1 MQIVSS
7 KWDEQRVRIPGR
19 MTFLPYYTA
28 SPWGENEAYFFFF
41 SALPD
46 FSRSWIHTW
55 SPAERRM
62 TAEFELKEWN
72 GLPLRLHSEL
82 LISSVFLPE
91 RRLVLIPLL
100 EKLCAVSLDDGSV
113 TEVWR
118 GSDAAMRLGGP
129 GALSRDG
136 KLVAYAEYPQDF
148 SVSRQVS
155 LTILDSS
162 DFRPVGTQVFH
173 DFLANHFQFMDDS
186 DWLLYAHEGSTE
198 TIPDRVN
205 RINWRT
211 GERQL
216 LHRHE
221 TAPDGTLLECIGHEM
236 TRGETVCAVRYPVS
250 VLPGALVTMRTDGSA
265 YTILDC
271 DDYWHSSCNADG
283 TVFAMDTL
291 WWGNARRKTPRE
303 IDIIRIDSKAG
314 TKEIVK
320 TVHSDPKEQYRHSH
334 PQLNAA
340 GNKLLFIE
348 DADDSAAL
356 GSVTLRTMA

>member
-7 KWDEQRVRIPGR
+7 RWNEQRIQIPGR
-19 MTFLPYYTA
+19 MTFLPYYTS
-28 SPWGENEAYFFFF
+28 SPWGESEAYFFFF

-46 FSRSWIHTW
+46 FSRSWLHTW
-55 SPAERRM
+55 SPAERRI

-72 GLPLRLHSEL
+72 GLPPRLHSEL
-82 LISSVFLPE
+82 LLSSVLLPE
-91 RRLVLIPLL
+91 RRLVLVPLR

-113 TEVWR
+113 AEVWR

-129 GALSRDG
+129 GNLSRDG
-136 KLVAYAEYPQDF
+136 GLVVFGEYPQDF
-148 SVSRQVS
+148 A
-155 LTILDSS
+155 TA
-162 DFRPVGTQVFH
+162 RPVPLTVLETSTFQPVGRQEFP
-173 DFLANHFQFMDDS
+173 DLLANHFQFMDDS
-186 DWLLYAHEGSTE
+186 DWILFAHEGPTE
-198 TIPDRVN
+198 TIPDRIN

-221 TAPDGTLLECIGHEM
+221 TGPDGTLLECIGHEM

-250 VLPGALVTMRTDGSA
+250 VLPGALVTMRPDGGE

-271 DDYWHSSCNADG
+271 DDYWHCSCNAGG

-291 WWGNARRKTPRE
+291 WWGNARRKTPYE
-303 IDIIRIDSKAG
+303 MDIIRIDSKAG

-320 TVHSDPKEQYRHSH
+320 TIHSDPKEQYRHPH
-334 PQLNAA
+334 PQLNTA
-340 GNKLLFIE
+340 GDKLLFIE
-348 DADDSAAL
+348 SGDDGAT
-356 GSVTLRTMA
+356 GSITLRIRE

>member
-19 MTFLPYYTA
+19 MTFLPYYTV

-46 FSRSWIHTW
+46 FSRSWIHAW

-62 TAEFELKEWN
+62 TAEFELREWN

-91 RRLVLIPLL
+91 RRIVLVPLL

-118 GSDAAMRLGGP
+118 GPDAAMRLGGP
-129 GALSRDG
+129 GNLSRDG

-320 TVHSDPKEQYRHSH
+320 TVHSEPAEQYRHSH

-348 DADDSAAL
+348 DADDSATL
-356 GSVTLRTMA
+356 GSVTLRIMV